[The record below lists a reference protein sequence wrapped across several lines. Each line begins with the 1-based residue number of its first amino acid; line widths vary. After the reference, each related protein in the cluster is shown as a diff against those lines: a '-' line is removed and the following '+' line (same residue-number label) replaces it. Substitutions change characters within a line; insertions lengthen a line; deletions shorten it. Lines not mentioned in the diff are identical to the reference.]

1 MNRFERSSLVII
13 ALKTTL
19 MDTIHLRPAQF
30 KWVIINN
37 TSNKTEAALKEKMYF
52 WNKSEEKWNIC
63 LKDCNLK
70 VISHFVVNCLTI
82 VWKISLE
89 KIKYPKKT
97 QNFSFQTMAVFVCVK
112 KRRKERE
119 RREKNHS
126 HYLNVPSVAI
136 NNKLYQRQ
144 R

>member
-13 ALKTTL
+13 ALKTIL
-19 MDTIHLRPAQF
+19 IDTIHLRQAQF

-89 KIKYPKKT
+89 KIKYQKNPELF
-97 QNFSFQTMAVFVCVK
+97 FSNNGSVCVCEK
-112 KRRKERE
+112 EMERE
-119 RREKNHS
+119 RMKREKS
-126 HYLNVPSVAI
+126 QPLSKCAQCGY
-136 NNKLYQRQ
+136 
-144 R
+144 